1 MAHTLVRSRR
11 ANAWR
16 WWWCV
21 ALTLGLG
28 AGCAELSGEP
38 DNVLDDADVSEVTV
52 VGWERVV
59 VDPSPG
65 RRALE
70 KEVADL
76 SGDGKG
82 DIILGHGAGVRWY
95 QFPASGNPR
104 DRWIRR
110 DILTRGDAYEQMQ
123 IRDLNGDRRPDIIL
137 SIGRRVEWL
146 QHPGG
151 AGTGAWTV
159 HLIANGIGHEV
170 RVADLDGDGRL
181 DVITSRTRNL
191 NFQNSPTSWA
201 PVAWGR
207 GASGDPQDGLDL
219 LNIGSGRGA
228 INVVGANSG
237 GIYWFENPRERGGN
251 ARVASAWIAHRIG
264 DNDTGG
270 PALATVDVNGDGRV
284 DVVQAPNEG
293 AQGVQGLIWWQAPA
307 DRRNGAWVRRTIDR
321 SWQAVHKIEVADL
334 DRDGNLD
341 LILGEQE
348 QSHDPVGGPYSFTND
363 RIGVFYND
371 GTGRLTRQI
380 VSRAGGQ
387 NQVARDLDGDS
398 DLDLVVAN
406 HGVYGA
412 PNPVELYLNRLR

>member
-1 MAHTLVRSRR
+1 MSKPASPSPALYGPRSMARTLVRSRR

-70 KEVADL
+70 KEIADL

-82 DIILGHGAGVRWY
+82 DTILGHGAGVRWY
-95 QFPASGNPR
+95 QFPSSGNPR

-110 DILTRGDAYEQMQ
+110 DLLTRGDAYEQMQ

-146 QHPGG
+146 QQPGG

-207 GASGDPQDGLDL
+207 GAIARASVALIGLVSVVTMV
-219 LNIGSGRGA
+219 LNAVYLETNPPRRPWKYLYPIVPVVMVLGA
-228 INVVGANSG
+228 I
-237 GIYWFENPRERGGN
+237 Y
-251 ARVASAWIAHRIG
+251 
-264 DNDTGG
+264 T
-270 PALATVDVNGDGRV
+270 
-284 DVVQAPNEG
+284 
-293 AQGVQGLIWWQAPA
+293 
-307 DRRNGAWVRRTIDR
+307 
-321 SWQAVHKIEVADL
+321 
-334 DRDGNLD
+334 
-341 LILGEQE
+341 
-348 QSHDPVGGPYSFTND
+348 
-363 RIGVFYND
+363 VFYF
-371 GTGRLTRQI
+371 Q
-380 VSRAGGQ
+380 
-387 NQVARDLDGDS
+387 
-398 DLDLVVAN
+398 DLVFVIEDTIRF
-406 HGVYGA
+406 G
-412 PNPVELYLNRLR
+412 PD